1 MRHSWGIF
9 AVYIS
14 LVAAISSESPV
25 HPFAVIGY
33 LPEWRFEGAN
43 WDYLAATC
51 THLLLFSL
59 EPTPDGRITA
69 LDRLPRSMLLEE
81 ARAAASKHDSRLLLC
96 FGGNG
101 RSSGFSAMARSAS
114 SRQKFVG
121 SLVALIEE
129 HGLHGVD
136 YNVSEKWA
144 VLFDTTSVH
153 SAVSQ
158 LPLICVI
165 YTALFGFVVLT
176 LRSGNTPATN
186 SAGVTF
192 QTTKWLVTT
201 RD

>member
-1 MRHSWGIF
+1 VNDQHLALVQKKGAYVLMCAVPDFQISDSEPAPPIIAQLASTATRITTRAVHVVQPKSLITMRHLWGI
-9 AVYIS
+9 AVYLS
-14 LVAAISSESPV
+14 LVAAISSESSV

-69 LDRLPRSMLLEE
+69 LDRLPRPMLLEE
-81 ARAAASKHDSRLLLC
+81 ARTAASKHDSRLLLC

-114 SRQKFVG
+114 ARQMFVA

-136 YNVSEKWA
+136 YNVRA
-144 VLFDTTSVH
+144 
-153 SAVSQ
+153 
-158 LPLICVI
+158 
-165 YTALFGFVVLT
+165 
-176 LRSGNTPATN
+176 N
-186 SAGVTF
+186 
-192 QTTKWLVTT
+192 
-201 RD
+201 